1 MCIEETGKELPST
14 NSIPEVTITESER
27 KIDNLGELNDP
38 LATPKLTRGH
48 STRNQSKLDKRNNGS
63 SHPGT
68 TAKKPTKHTINEQA
82 SKKARSSTG
91 NSTKGNHTKAQTS
104 SSANT
109 KSPFSA
115 KEELSQR
122 PVSKQIPSTRT
133 IPSVQLNS
141 SKILT
146 ESDVVHDE
154 GSMMFKV
161 VLDDKGCIGELM
173 RICFICLPNGV
184 VSDIRVCDLSL
195 TAAICYLPTRFRGV
209 LEFYHTVSV
218 CGWISVTSKYAL
230 HRHTLL
236 RIIVLITPAIIGN
249 THRISITWN
258 WRFVG

>member
-14 NSIPEVTITESER
+14 NSNPEVTITESER
-27 KIDNLGELNDP
+27 KIDNLDELNDP
-38 LATPKLTRGH
+38 LATSKSTRGH
-48 STRNQSKLDKRNNGS
+48 STRTQSKLDKRNNGS

-82 SKKARSSTG
+82 SKKTRSSAG
-91 NSTKGNHTKAQTS
+91 NSTKDNHTKAQTS

-115 KEELSQR
+115 KAELSQG
-122 PVSKQIPSTRT
+122 PVSKQTPSTRT
-133 IPSVQLNS
+133 ISSVQLNS
-141 SKILT
+141 SKLLT

-173 RICFICLPNGV
+173 RICLYLPLKWCS
-184 VSDIRVCDLSL
+184 SDICVCDLSL

-218 CGWISVTSKYAL
+218 CG
-230 HRHTLL
+230 
-236 RIIVLITPAIIGN
+236 
-249 THRISITWN
+249 
-258 WRFVG
+258 